1 MTSEVAPCHLQSVSE
16 NVYSAWLQKADES
29 LLEETYSWL
38 NGDSSTCEL
47 AKVLAK
53 PLKSSQLELEN
64 MTRDRDFEIDPEW
77 RKQPWMKN
85 FPKKYNLN
93 K

>member
-1 MTSEVAPCHLQSVSE
+1 MIF
-16 NVYSAWLQKADES
+16 SAWLQKADES

-38 NGDSSTCEL
+38 NGDCSSCEL

>member
-1 MTSEVAPCHLQSVSE
+1 
-16 NVYSAWLQKADES
+16 
-29 LLEETYSWL
+29 
-38 NGDSSTCEL
+38 
-47 AKVLAK
+47 
-53 PLKSSQLELEN
+53 

>member
-1 MTSEVAPCHLQSVSE
+1 MVMSIKIISRHL
-16 NVYSAWLQKADES
+16 
-29 LLEETYSWL
+29 LLRLHNRPTNIEIDPMAKL
-38 NGDSSTCEL
+38 MGEL

-53 PLKSSQLELEN
+53 PLKSSQLELEI

-77 RKQPWMKN
+77 RRQPWMQN
-85 FPKKYNLN
+85 FSKKFNLN